1 MITLSCSKKEKVD
14 LIVHNATVYTVNE
27 DFATAEAFAVKD
39 GRFVA
44 VGTNADILGKYSAD
58 STLDMQG
65 KFVGLVHVA
74 AGTSVNDAV
83 KARFQ
88 SAGVYMVK
96 QGSKMH
102 RIAVK

>member
-1 MITLSCSKKEKVD
+1 MKFSLEG
-14 LIVHNATVYTVNE
+14 AGE
-27 DFATAEAFAVKD
+27 DDPPLAI
-39 GRFVA
+39 
-44 VGTNADILGKYSAD
+44 NADLRLGNTAK
-58 STLDMQG
+58 TLQVFDMQG

-96 QGSKMH
+96 QGSKML